1 MESTGSDIQMTSI
14 FGYTSINSKSRR
26 EDAIKK
32 FKQIKQLIE
41 VTKKLNATVEIA
53 RYLAESYSDEYIS
66 IEPSTKTANA
76 IRIELRMKGD
86 GTLIGE
92 TDETEIDNAITRITK
107 DIEIEKANYE
117 LIEKIEKEMDHVED
131 TTE

>member
-1 MESTGSDIQMTSI
+1 MTSI
-14 FGYTSINSKSRR
+14 FGYTGINSKSRR

-76 IRIELRMKGD
+76 IRIELHMKE
-86 GTLIGE
+86 GTLHA
-92 TDETEIDNAITRITK
+92 TADETEIDNAITRMTK
-107 DIEIEKANYE
+107 DTEIEKANHE
-117 LIEKIEKEMDHVED
+117 LIEKIEKEMEHVED

>member
-1 MESTGSDIQMTSI
+1 MDDTGRDDEMTSV
-14 FGYTSINSKSRR
+14 FGYTELNCKSRKN
-26 EDAIKK
+26 DAIEK
-32 FKQIKQLIE
+32 FKRIKQLIE
-41 VTKKLNATVEIA
+41 VTKKLKATVEIT

-76 IRIELRMKGD
+76 IRIELHIKE
-86 GTLIGE
+86 GTFLGNAN
-92 TDETEIDNAITRITK
+92 ETEIDNAITRITK